1 MPCNILIVENEP
13 PMALSL
19 HHAIEDCGHRAI
31 GIAKNKDQALALAT
45 NVDIAIVDVDL
56 EDGQTGL
63 AIGNILAGYNITVLL
78 ITSVSSAPVGDLTG
92 ALGVIRMPV
101 TDLELNE
108 VIEYVVDRRKGSHD
122 TGPPALRP

>member
-1 MPCNILIVENEP
+1 MRLKT
-13 PMALSL
+13 A
-19 HHAIEDCGHRAI
+19 
-31 GIAKNKDQALALAT
+31 GIARSGSQKNKDQALALAT

-63 AIGNILAGYNITVLL
+63 AIGNILAGYNIAVLL

-92 ALGVIRMPV
+92 ALGIIRMPL
-101 TDLELNE
+101 TNLELNE

-122 TGPPALRP
+122 TGPPRCVLEFHHAISRPR